1 MHIQFETGD
10 QTAAEAKGLVA
21 LLVAL
26 HGTAVLPPAH
36 LAKSE
41 PLTGGEDPKAP
52 DGYADE
58 PGTVEDAVNAADA
71 FGAATTPAPAGDRD
85 SAGTPWDERIHS
97 SSKGTNKD
105 GTWTRRRNTPDATY
119 DAVMAELAGNA
130 PAGTETVPAAP
141 TTSAPAAPSDVSP
154 PPPPAPETPVAP
166 PPPPAPAAD
175 SPLTFPALMIK
186 ITKAQSE
193 QKLTKDQVAEILAAA
208 GVPTIVSIA
217 QDPAKIA
224 EVGAI
229 VDGYIG

>member
-1 MHIQFETGD
+1 MHIQFETGE
-10 QTAAEAKGLVA
+10 QTEAEAKGLVA

-26 HGTAVLPPAH
+26 HGTAVLPEGAITYRVGDV
-36 LAKSE
+36 SV
-41 PLTGGEDPKAP
+41 TGPKDYFADKAP
-52 DGYADE
+52 DGF
-58 PGTVEDAVNAADA
+58 PVEDQPNAADA
-71 FGAATTPAPAGDRD
+71 FGAATPPAPQTDASQD

-119 DAVMAELAGNA
+119 DAVMAEITGQNVGPA
-130 PAGTETVPAAP
+130 PVT
-141 TTSAPAAPSDVSP
+141 P
-154 PPPPAPETPVAP
+154 PPPPAPETPAAP
-166 PPPPAPAAD
+166 PPPPAPAPAP
-175 SPLTFPALMIK
+175 SAGPLTFPALMMK

-224 EVGAI
+224 EVGGL
-229 VDGYIG
+229 VDAYVG

>member
-1 MHIQFETGD
+1 MQINFHPSEINEE
-10 QTAAEAKGLVA
+10 EARSLVG

-26 HGTAVLPPAH
+26 HGSVILPSAH
-36 LAKSE
+36 QAKSE

-58 PGTVEDAVNAADA
+58 PNAADA
-71 FGAATTPAPAGDRD
+71 FGASPQPDASQD

-119 DAVMAELAGNA
+119 DAVMAEITGQNVGPA
-130 PAGTETVPAAP
+130 PVTPPSQSAN
-141 TTSAPAAPSDVSP
+141 TSAPP
-154 PPPPAPETPVAP
+154 PPPPAPETPAAP
-166 PPPPAPAAD
+166 PPPPAPAPSAG
-175 SPLTFPALMIK
+175 PLTFAALMMK
-186 ITKAQSE
+186 ITKGQSE
-193 QKLTKDQVAEILAAA
+193 HKLTKDQVAEILAAA

-224 EVGAI
+224 EVGGL
-229 VDGYIG
+229 VDAYIG